1 MAAATMTAV
10 GAGFPAFQEIHH
22 MFCEHND
29 GRRTSHRAPAHEAN
43 AARYDADCQEA
54 LAPHVDDLLNQ
65 AETVGWD
72 RVRAAS
78 ALMYLAA
85 KRLSMASR

>member
-1 MAAATMTAV
+1 MMADE
-10 GAGFPAFQEIHH
+10 PAI
-22 MFCEHND
+22 
-29 GRRTSHRAPAHEAN
+29 RAPAHEAN

-85 KRLSMASR
+85 KRLTMASR